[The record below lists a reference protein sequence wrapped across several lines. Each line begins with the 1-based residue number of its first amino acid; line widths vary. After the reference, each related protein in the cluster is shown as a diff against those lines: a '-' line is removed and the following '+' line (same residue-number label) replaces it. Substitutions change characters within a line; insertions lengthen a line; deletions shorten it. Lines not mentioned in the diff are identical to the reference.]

1 MQVTDRQ
8 QNTSLKHVRIT
19 GGVYRQSKI
28 AGEQAYIN
36 QSFHI
41 TTRQLPNPHA
51 QAFSQ
56 S

>member
-1 MQVTDRQ
+1 MQVTGRQ
-8 QNTSLKHVRIT
+8 QNTSRNHVHIS
-19 GGVYRQSKI
+19 GGVYRQSEI